1 MNIKV
6 TGTVKHGGKWYSPN
20 DVIEGVE
27 QSEGE
32 RIVKIGAGIEIEKS
46 AEQIAAEEAAAAKA
60 KAEAEEEE
68 RKAAEEKAK
77 KEADKQLKTL
87 RKKAADLGIEGAGE
101 KDAETLT
108 AEIAAAEQK

>member
-1 MNIKV
+1 MDIKV
-6 TGTVKHGGKWYSPN
+6 TGTVKHGGKWYGPN

-32 RIVKIGAGIEIEKS
+32 RVIKIGAGIEIKKS
-46 AEQIAAEEAAAAKA
+46 AEQIAAEEA
-60 KAEAEEEE
+60 EE
-68 RKAAEEKAK
+68 RKSSEEKAK

-87 RKKAADLGIEGAGE
+87 RKKAADLGIEGVGE

>member
-1 MNIKV
+1 MDIKV
-6 TGTVKHGGKWYSPN
+6 TGTVKYGGKWYGPN
-20 DVIEGVE
+20 DVIESVE

-32 RIVKIGAGIEIEKS
+32 RIIKIGAGFEIEKS
-46 AEQIAAEEAAAAKA
+46 VEQLTAEGAAAAKA
-60 KAEAEEEE
+60 KAEAEAEE
-68 RKAAEEKAK
+68 RKSAEEKAK

-101 KDAETLT
+101 KNAETLT